1 MIFNLFIS
9 LSKIDLQI
17 KKVKQFY
24 NNFDINIDYINSCN
38 GQNYFF
44 QLHFKSFQKCN
55 IIIYFKL
62 LIVVCI
68 IKNDFIFRIH

>member
-44 QLHFKSFQKCN
+44 QLHFNSF
-55 IIIYFKL
+55 
-62 LIVVCI
+62 
-68 IKNDFIFRIH
+68 

>member
-17 KKVKQFY
+17 KKVKKKILLY

-44 QLHFKSFQKCN
+44 QLHFNSF
-55 IIIYFKL
+55 
-62 LIVVCI
+62 
-68 IKNDFIFRIH
+68 